1 MTLKKNVSKKSKL
14 SCTSNSS
21 ASSVKPM
28 AAKIELMETVLRDAH
43 QCLLATRMRTEDM
56 LPIAAQLDDIGYW
69 SLETWGGAT
78 FDATLRF
85 LKEDPWERLRR
96 LRAAMPKTRFQM
108 LLRGQNVVG
117 YKNYPDDIVQSFV
130 GRAATNGIDVFR
142 IFDAMNDVRNMKTA
156 IEAALNTGKLVE
168 GTVCYTI
175 SPVHSPDYFL
185 RVAEKLADMGVQIIC
200 VKDMAGMLAPYA
212 AYEIIKKIKS
222 RIPLPLH
229 LHSHCTAGLS
239 PMNYMMAIEAGAD
252 ILDTAIAPLSQGASQ
267 PATEQLVAALR
278 DTPYDTGLDL
288 TKLWKIAD
296 YFYGV
301 RKNYAE
307 FESPVNNQIKTDVL
321 VSRIPGGMLSNLV
334 AQLRQQKAEDKL
346 DDVLAEMPHVRKD
359 LGYPPL
365 VTPTSQ
371 IVGSQAALNVMTGKR
386 YSVIAM
392 ETRNYV
398 MGLYGEPPG
407 QISEEMKNQVLR
419 KKQPISCRPADLLKP
434 GLDQARKE
442 AGSLARSEEDVLSY
456 ALFPEI
462 AKEYFLHR
470 DGTGERQQA
479 TGA

>member
-1 MTLKKNVSKKSKL
+1 
-14 SCTSNSS
+14 
-21 ASSVKPM
+21 M
-28 AAKIELMETVLRDAH
+28 AGKIEIMETVLRDAH
-43 QCLLATRMRTEDM
+43 QCLVATRMRTEDM

-85 LKEDPWERLRR
+85 LKEDPWERLRK

-117 YKNYPDDIVQSFV
+117 YRNYPDDIVQAFV
-130 GRAATNGIDVFR
+130 ARAAVNGIDVFR
-142 IFDAMNDVRNMKTA
+142 IFDAMNDIRNMKTA
-156 IEAALNTGKLVE
+156 IEAALKAGKLVE

-175 SPVHSPDYFL
+175 SPVHSADYFL
-185 RVAEKLADMGVQIIC
+185 RIAEKLVDLGVQMIC
-200 VKDMAGMLAPYA
+200 LKDMAGMLAPYA

-222 RIPLPLH
+222 RISLPLH

-239 PMNYMMAIEAGAD
+239 PMNYLMAIEAGAD
-252 ILDTAIAPLSQGASQ
+252 ILDTASAPFSQGSSQ
-267 PATEQLVAALR
+267 PATEQVVAALR
-278 DTPYDTGLDL
+278 GTPHDTGLDL
-288 TKLWKIAD
+288 TRLWKIAD

-301 RKNYAE
+301 RRNYAE
-307 FESPVNNQIKTDVL
+307 FESPVNNQIKTDIL
-321 VSRIPGGMLSNLV
+321 ISQIPGGMLSNLV

-346 DDVLAEMPHVRKD
+346 EAVLAEMPHVRKD

-386 YSVIAM
+386 YSVVAM

-407 QISEEMKNQVLR
+407 QISAEIKDKVLG
-419 KKQPISCRPADLLKP
+419 KKEPITCRPADLLKP
-434 GLDQARKE
+434 GLEQARKD
-442 AGSLARSEEDVLSY
+442 AGSLAKSEEDVLSY

-462 AKEYFLHR
+462 AKDYFLHR
-470 DGTGERQQA
+470 DRRQDGKEPA
-479 TGA
+479 ESRP

>member
-1 MTLKKNVSKKSKL
+1 
-14 SCTSNSS
+14 
-21 ASSVKPM
+21 M

-43 QCLLATRMRTEDM
+43 QCLVATRMRTDDM
-56 LPIAAQLDDIGYW
+56 LPIAAQLDEIGYW

-85 LKEDPWERLRR
+85 LKEDPWERLRK

-117 YKNYPDDIVQSFV
+117 YRNYPDDIVQAFV
-130 GRAATNGIDVFR
+130 ARAATNGIDVFR
-142 IFDAMNDVRNMKTA
+142 IFDAMNDIRNMKTA
-156 IEAALNTGKLVE
+156 IEAALKAGKMVE

-175 SPVHSPDYFL
+175 SPVHSADYFL
-185 RVAEKLADMGVQIIC
+185 SVAEKLAGMGVQLIC
-200 VKDMAGMLAPYA
+200 LKDMAGMLAPYA

-222 RIPLPLH
+222 RISLPLH

-252 ILDTAIAPLSQGASQ
+252 ILDTAIAPFSQGASQ
-267 PATEQLVAALR
+267 PATEQVVAALKG
-278 DTPYDTGLDL
+278 TPHDTGLDL
-288 TKLWKIAD
+288 DKLGKIAD

-301 RKNYAE
+301 RRNYAE

-321 VSRIPGGMLSNLV
+321 ISQIPGGMLSNLV

-346 DDVLAEMPHVRKD
+346 DAVLAEMPQVRKD

-386 YSVIAM
+386 YSVVAM

-407 QISEEMKNQVLR
+407 RISEDMKNKVLG
-419 KKQPISCRPADLLKP
+419 KKEPINCRPADLLKP
-434 GLDQARKE
+434 GLEQARKE
-442 AGSLARSEEDVLSY
+442 AGSLATSEEDVLSY

-462 AKEYFLHR
+462 AKEYFLSR
-470 DGTGERQQA
+470 DGQQ
-479 TGA
+479 GKQ